1 MKRHIHLQPLSR
13 QHHQGL
19 LMVLLL
25 QKGLQKNA
33 AIDVMQE
40 FLVSVWNSDLESHFN
55 QEENFLLPLLQDKPI
70 DPQLTA
76 RLWQDHAVLRELAA
90 KAITGSLNE
99 IEIGYFAERLEQHIR
114 FEERI
119 YFPAAEQVLSAEE
132 LEQLGGSLT
141 EKEGNCMNYP
151 VKFWE

>member
-1 MKRHIHLQPLSR
+1 MKRNKNLQPLSR

-33 AIDVMQE
+33 AVYVMQE
-40 FLVSVWNSDLESHFN
+40 FIESVWREDLESHFD
-55 QEENFLLPLLQDKPI
+55 QEENHLLPLLQNKSL

-76 RLWQDHAVLRELAA
+76 RLLQDHSTLREMAD
-90 KAITGSLNE
+90 KARQRLLNE
-99 IEIGYFAERLEQHIR
+99 VEIGYFAERLEQHIR

-119 YFPAAEQVLSAEE
+119 YFPAAEGVLNEAE
-132 LEQLGGSLT
+132 LEQLGQQLT

-151 VKFWE
+151 IKFWE

>member
-1 MKRHIHLQPLSR
+1 MQPLSR

-33 AIDVMQE
+33 DVNQMQE
-40 FLVSVWNSDLESHFN
+40 FLVAVWNSDLESHFN
-55 QEENFLLPLLQDKPI
+55 QEEKHLLPLLKDKPI

-76 RLWQDHAVLRELAA
+76 RIWQDHAVLREMAA
-90 KAITGSLNE
+90 KAESGSLNE

-114 FEERI
+114 FEERT
-119 YFPAAEQVLSAEE
+119 YFPAAEQVLSAAE
-132 LEQLGGSLT
+132 LEQLGESLI